1 MTAQGQARLLEILD
15 YWHKVEFF
23 LPYALEKYVEDFK
36 EWETRW
42 LSLEDL
48 QQGQDNHWR
57 NFSIPDDLQVKG
69 FNLYIG
75 VFDTSVIAAL
85 CEPHLAAFS
94 VDENTLYEEQERVEL
109 EGLTCFAKI
118 KLNAQAVPQLD
129 AVSLSTAPWALGQT
143 MTKGLGALGH
153 QAFEEAKEKL
163 IKLLHNFHGQR
174 QQNDDPALMA
184 EEVMHLHQ
192 LLCNWAS
199 FTPGQDR
206 RAPLALLQVLTQP
219 KVEKPLTQPP
229 AAQVT
234 EIEGEE
240 EPNTEIDILNSFYI
254 KDIERAI
261 ASLQR
266 GEQPLPLLQYLSEA
280 DPSKRID
287 LYTDNG
293 RKAIY
298 QALQPQCINPGHWPD
313 EPVHAMS
320 LMQQFAI
327 NTALGTLAD
336 SGVFTVNGPPGTGKT
351 TLLRDMFAEN
361 IVRRARVLA
370 GYSEAADAFVGGKK
384 PQVTF
389 KGMPKTYT
397 IRALKPELTGYEM
410 VVASSNNAAVENI
423 SRDLPKRKSL
433 GKCWNNVQY
442 LQPVAHKIAAQN
454 SDGSISELSDED
466 KPWGLIC
473 AALGNSGNRK
483 ALQERMFF
491 YPVDSTEP
499 HKPLTIRQWVDAYKG
514 PTFKEARA
522 AFKNADENVSKALE
536 ERARYASLL
545 DEMSATDEQA
555 FLHPQQQ
562 SLNLAEQLRASAQQ
576 ALDQHQQKLQ
586 ASEQHLSNLQ
596 ELERLIDRSRPAWW
610 KRLFNTPTART
621 HRDEQQENARLQR
634 LAHEDVNSAKSL
646 RSNSLIPK
654 LEAAQTALLFC
665 ENELDTRKTQWQSK
679 CQCLDDFAI
688 RLGRPN
694 LPGHLSELENSDF
707 QIDGLW
713 HDAALNHLR
722 STLFAAALTLH
733 EAWLAEVAPSGSNG
747 KGFSANLTAIS
758 LLLSNKTP
766 EDERLTQV
774 LWQSLFMV
782 IPVVSS
788 TFASFGNQFRGMGA
802 GSLGWL
808 YIDEA
813 GQAVPQ
819 AAVGALWRAKRA
831 MVVGDPL
838 QIEPVFT
845 LPQRLVKTLGQLSI
859 HTANEAFAP
868 NRVSVQSLAD
878 QNNLYGSV
886 FKNDTD
892 EELWIGSPLRV
903 HRRCIEPMFSLS
915 NQIAYGNKMV
925 FGLPNAHA
933 EQNAPVYSSSCWVD
947 IPGNV
952 EHKQVVP
959 KQIEFMV
966 DLLGQLYLR
975 DGELPQLY
983 VISPFKAV
991 RLALQKAI
999 CAAPWASASHR
1010 PKLPL
1015 GELKQWLKASIG
1027 TVHTFQGKEQDT
1039 VFMLLGADQEH
1050 AGAAQW
1056 AASKPNLL
1064 NVALTRA
1071 KRRVY
1076 LVGDFELWGSLP
1088 YFDTVS
1094 RGRFPMK
1101 RMGPTSFL
1109 AKLSSLEE
1117 QTPS

>member
-36 EWETRW
+36 KWETRW
-42 LSLEDL
+42 LSREDL
-48 QQGQDNHWR
+48 QHSHWR
-57 NFSIPDDLQVKG
+57 TFSIPDDLKITG

-75 VFDTSVIAAL
+75 VFDASVIATL
-85 CEPHLAAFS
+85 CEPHLAACAI
-94 VDENTLYEEQERVEL
+94 DENTFYEEQERVEL

-129 AVSLSTAPWALGQT
+129 ALSLSTAPWALGQT
-143 MTKGLGALGH
+143 ITKGLDALGH
-153 QAFEEAKEKL
+153 QAFEEAKEQL
-163 IKLLHNFHGQR
+163 AKLLHNFHGQR
-174 QQNDDPALMA
+174 QQNDDPALTA
-184 EEVMHLHQ
+184 DEVVYLHQ
-192 LLCNWAS
+192 LLCNWAL
-199 FTPGQDR
+199 FTPDQDG

-219 KVEKPLTQPP
+219 KVEKPLTQPS
-229 AAQVT
+229 AAQVAKV
-234 EIEGEE
+234 EDEE
-240 EPNTEIDILNSFYI
+240 EADTEIDILNSFFI

-266 GEQPLPLLQYLSEA
+266 GEQPPALLQYLAEA

-287 LYTDNG
+287 LYTENG
-293 RKAIY
+293 RKALY

-313 EPVHAMS
+313 EPGHAMS

-327 NTALGTLAD
+327 NSALGTLQD

-361 IVRRARVLA
+361 IVRRARVLS
-370 GYSEAADAFVGGKK
+370 GYSDAADAFVGGKK

-389 KGMPKTYT
+389 KGMTNTYT
-397 IRALKPELTGYEM
+397 LRALKPELTSYEM

-433 GKCWNNVQY
+433 GKGWSNVQY
-442 LQPVAHKIAAQN
+442 LQPVAHKVAAQS

-491 YPVDSTEP
+491 NPVDSTAP
-499 HKPLTIRQWVDAYKG
+499 HKPLTIRQWVDEYKG
-514 PTFKEARA
+514 PSFKEARA
-522 AFKNADENVSKALE
+522 AFKKADEAVSKALE

-545 DEMSATDEQA
+545 SEMSATDEHSFLGLQQQA
-555 FLHPQQQ
+555 FHQ
-562 SLNLAEQLRASAQQ
+562 AEQLKASAQQ

-586 ASEQHLSNLQ
+586 ASKQHLASLQ
-596 ELERLIDRSRPAWW
+596 ELERLIDRGRPAWW
-610 KRLFNTPTART
+610 KRLFNTPAART

-634 LAHEDVNSAKSL
+634 QAHAEISSAKSL
-646 RSNSLIPK
+646 LDNSLIPK
-654 LEAAQTALLFC
+654 LEEAQTSLLFC
-665 ENELDTRKTQWQSK
+665 ESELDTRRTQWQGK
-679 CQCLDDFAI
+679 CQSLDDFAV

-694 LPGHLSELENSDF
+694 LPGHLSELEDRDF
-707 QIDGLW
+707 QINGLW
-713 HDAALNHLR
+713 HDVALNHLR

-766 EDERLTQV
+766 EDERLTQL

-788 TFASFGNQFRGMGA
+788 TFASFANQFRGMGA

-831 MVVGDPL
+831 MIVGDPL

-845 LPQRLVKTLGQLSI
+845 LPQRLVKALGQLSV
-859 HTANEAFAP
+859 HTANQAFAP

-878 QNNLYGSV
+878 QNNRYGSV
-886 FKNDTD
+886 FRNDTD

-925 FGLPNAHA
+925 FGLPSAHA
-933 EQNAPVYSSSCWVD
+933 EQGAPVYSSSCWVD
-947 IPGNV
+947 IPGHV

-999 CAAPWASASHR
+999 RAAAWASPNHR
-1010 PKLPL
+1010 PKLPS
-1015 GELKQWLKASIG
+1015 GELKQWLKSSIG

-1039 VFMLLGADQEH
+1039 VFMLLGADLDH

-1076 LVGDFELWGSLP
+1076 LVGDFKLWGSLR
-1088 YFDTVS
+1088 YFEAVS
-1094 RGRFPMK
+1094 RGKYPLK
-1101 RMGPTSFL
+1101 RMGAAAFL
-1109 AKLSSLEE
+1109 AQLNPLEE
-1117 QTPS
+1117 QISS

>member
-1 MTAQGQARLLEILD
+1 MIAQGQARLLDILD

-42 LSLEDL
+42 LSQEDL
-48 QQGQDNHWR
+48 QQSKDSRWR

-75 VFDTSVIAAL
+75 VFDASVIATL
-85 CEPHLAAFS
+85 CEPHLAALS
-94 VDENTLYEEQERVEL
+94 VDENTFYEEQERVEL

-143 MTKGLGALGH
+143 VSKGLGALGH
-153 QAFEEAKEKL
+153 QAFEDAKEQL

-199 FTPGQDR
+199 FTPEQNNGT
-206 RAPLALLQVLTQP
+206 AVALLQVLTQP
-219 KVEKPLTQPP
+219 KVEKPLTQPS
-229 AAQVT
+229 AAQAPEV
-234 EIEGEE
+234 EDEE
-240 EPNTEIDILNSFYI
+240 EPDTEIDILNSFFI

-266 GEQPLPLLQYLSEA
+266 AEQPLPLLQYLGEA

-287 LYTDNG
+287 LYTDHG
-293 RKAIY
+293 RTAIY

-313 EPVHAMS
+313 EPGHAMS

-327 NTALGTLAD
+327 NTALGTLEN
-336 SGVFTVNGPPGTGKT
+336 SGMFSVNGPPGTGKT

-389 KGMPKTYT
+389 KGMPNIYT

-442 LQPVAHKIAAQN
+442 LQPVAHKIAAQK
-454 SDGSISELSDED
+454 SDGSISPLSDED

-473 AALGNSGNRK
+473 AALGNSSNRK
-483 ALQERMFF
+483 ALQERLFF
-491 YPVDSTEP
+491 NPVDTTEP
-499 HKPLTIRQWVDAYKG
+499 NPPLTIRQWVDDYKG
-514 PTFKEARA
+514 PTFKEACA
-522 AFKNADENVSKALE
+522 AFKKADEEVSKALE

-545 DEMSATDEQA
+545 EEMAATDEPA

-562 SLNLAEQLRASAQQ
+562 SFNQAEQTRASAQQ
-576 ALDQHQQKLQ
+576 ALDRQQQQLQ
-586 ASEQHLSNLQ
+586 ATAQHLSSLQ
-596 ELERLIDRSRPAWW
+596 ELERLIDRSRPVWW
-610 KRLFNTPTART
+610 KRLFNTQAAKT
-621 HRDEQQENARLQR
+621 HRNEQLENARLQR
-634 LAHEDVNSAKSL
+634 LAHEEINRAKSL
-646 RSNSLIPK
+646 LNNSLRPE
-654 LEAAQTALLFC
+654 LESAQTALLFC
-665 ENELDTRKTQWQSK
+665 KSELDARKAQWQGK
-679 CQCLDDFAI
+679 CQCLDDFAS

-694 LPGHLSELENSDF
+694 LPGQLSELENSDF
-707 QIDGLW
+707 QINGLW
-713 HDAALNHLR
+713 HDAALNRLR
-722 STLFAAALTLH
+722 STVFAAALTLH

-747 KGFSANLTAIS
+747 KGFSANLAAIS

-788 TFASFGNQFRGMGA
+788 TFASFGNQFRGLGA

-819 AAVGALWRAKRA
+819 AAVGALWRAQRA

-845 LPQRLVKTLGQLSI
+845 LPQRLVKTLGQLSA
-859 HTANEAFAP
+859 HTANDAFAP

-878 QNNLYGSV
+878 QNNRYGSV

-933 EQNAPVYSSSCWVD
+933 EQDAPVYSSSCWVD

-959 KQIEFMV
+959 RQIEFMV

-999 CAAPWASASHR
+999 RAAAWARPNHR
-1010 PKLPL
+1010 PKLPA

-1039 VFMLLGADQEH
+1039 VFMLLGADPEH

-1076 LVGDFELWGSLP
+1076 LVGDFDLWGSLR
-1088 YFDTVS
+1088 YFDAVS
-1094 RGRFPMK
+1094 RGKFPLQ
-1101 RMGPTSFL
+1101 RMGPAAFL
-1109 AKLSSLEE
+1109 AKLNALEE
-1117 QTPS
+1117 QA